1 MPRQLPTRRPSQ
13 APRYPNWKQSRRAAV
28 AGLGA
33 LLLGSACG
41 VSEPYEERSPEPMR
55 VTQLPPAGPD
65 ASQVPPRPPGP
76 DAAMPPDAG
85 MPPDAAEMIMGD
97 APGPEWY
104 PDAGVK

>member
-65 ASQVPPRPPGP
+65 ASQVPP
-76 DAAMPPDAG
+76 DAG